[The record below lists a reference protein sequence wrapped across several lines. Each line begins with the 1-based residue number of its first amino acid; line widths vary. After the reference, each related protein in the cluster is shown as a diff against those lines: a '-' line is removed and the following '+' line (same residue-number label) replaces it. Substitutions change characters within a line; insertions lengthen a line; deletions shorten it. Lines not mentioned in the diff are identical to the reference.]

1 MARGAIHPVSAPTG
15 PPTTT
20 PTAHS
25 ARAEALREMRAL
37 SIMSLARRLRVSLP
51 LALLA
56 ATVLLSCHT
65 LAPLQQSVTDDED
78 ADFLPRVLL
87 QVWLPCS
94 HLFGPLLLLAL
105 RPCDRLGTL
114 WAAIVFAAI
123 CAYAIATQIVFWPTA
138 THGFNSTRA
147 VLLLLSELFWGG
159 LFLRCGP
166 MQALRSMWRRH
177 VRWALNPRAALE
189 GLWWTWRGSTIS
201 LAGIDAALA
210 LAAVIYQQVESTPEP
225 EAEPEAKAEAE
236 AEPEAEAEA
245 GPESEAESEAEP
257 KAEAEAEPEAEP
269 EAEAEAEPPQTH
281 SEEVA
286 AEPEAAAEA
295 TVAEAADESQLCTT
309 CTCSTPEPAAEGEAK
324 AAEGEAEAAGEAAA
338 KSEATAVVEPSVA
351 GLEIEVALKVPCSC
365 LCPPA
370 PTPSESL
377 AIPESTGEPGP
388 RLNLPMAELVTS
400 LTLNTLVLLIALLL
414 GPGTRRYLRRLLT
427 RLNGSPE
434 AQSASVISAFIGSE
448 SAGLKS
454 SAKELRAFARHNLR
468 GLPFDQLRVEDLRH
482 ARQHTGRDE
491 GDMLAL
497 HSYQC
502 GLDEVDAFVSHA
514 WGDDFE
520 LRYDALRGWATQFE
534 LENGRWP
541 VIWLD
546 KGCILQSSIEE
557 SLKCLPIFLAH
568 CERLVVLGGPLWPTR
583 LWCII
588 ELFTFLRVG
597 GNANAIVFLPLY
609 RKNSAT
615 NSSSECQAA
624 NLQADSD
631 MCNSMKEF
639 DVRKA
644 YCYDADR
651 DLLLG
656 AIESGYST
664 LDRFNGEMRKALA
677 VALRTARSWAG
688 TNERQGKAL
697 PSFRRVAC
705 TASAALWLRRQS
717 DSPETSPERKPA
729 PTHAPVKLLW
739 QDVMKTAWDDL
750 QAESGPGDETPE
762 IVDFS
767 PVGTPPLPT
776 LTLVPASAAPSPSAS
791 ASALRLNASLRSE
804 RKPRGSRERMLE
816 MCRVVF

>member
-1 MARGAIHPVSAPTG
+1 M
-15 PPTTT
+15 
-20 PTAHS
+20 
-25 ARAEALREMRAL
+25 
-37 SIMSLARRLRVSLP
+37 
-51 LALLA
+51 
-56 ATVLLSCHT
+56 
-65 LAPLQQSVTDDED
+65 
-78 ADFLPRVLL
+78 
-87 QVWLPCS
+87 
-94 HLFGPLLLLAL
+94 
-105 RPCDRLGTL
+105 
-114 WAAIVFAAI
+114 
-123 CAYAIATQIVFWPTA
+123 
-138 THGFNSTRA
+138 
-147 VLLLLSELFWGG
+147 
-159 LFLRCGP
+159 
-166 MQALRSMWRRH
+166 
-177 VRWALNPRAALE
+177 
-189 GLWWTWRGSTIS
+189 
-201 LAGIDAALA
+201 
-210 LAAVIYQQVESTPEP
+210 
-225 EAEPEAKAEAE
+225 
-236 AEPEAEAEA
+236 
-245 GPESEAESEAEP
+245 
-257 KAEAEAEPEAEP
+257 
-269 EAEAEAEPPQTH
+269 
-281 SEEVA
+281 A

-295 TVAEAADESQLCTT
+295 TVAEAAGEAEVFGEAEAEDESKLCT

-324 AAEGEAEAAGEAAA
+324 AVKGEAEAAGEAAA

-351 GLEIEVALKVPCSC
+351 GLEIEVASKVPCSC

-370 PTPSESL
+370 PAPPEYF

-400 LTLNTLVLLIALLL
+400 LTLNTLVVLIALLL

-497 HSYQC
+497 HSYEC

-520 LRYDALRGWATQFE
+520 LRYDALRGWAMQFE
-534 LENGRWP
+534 LEHGRWP

-546 KGCILQSSIEE
+546 KGCISQSSIEE

-609 RKNSAT
+609 GKNSAT

-664 LDRFNGEMRKALA
+664 LDRFNDEMRKALA
-677 VALRTARSWAG
+677 VALRTARYWAE
-688 TNERQGKAL
+688 TSERQGKAL
-697 PSFRRVAC
+697 PSFRRIK
-705 TASAALWLRRQS
+705 TALWLRRQS
-717 DSPETSPERKPA
+717 DSPEREPPA
-729 PTHAPVKLLW
+729 PTHAPVELLW
-739 QDVMKTAWDDL
+739 QDVMKMAWDDSE
-750 QAESGPGDETPE
+750 AESGPGDETTE
-762 IVDFS
+762 MVDFS
-767 PVGTPPLPT
+767 PVGTPPLPA
-776 LTLVPASAAPSPSAS
+776 LTLVPASAAAAAASAS
-791 ASALRLNASLRSE
+791 ASAVRLNASLRSE

-816 MCRVVF
+816 LFRVVY